1 MMGFATSLE
10 MKQMLG
16 EDVGDDA
23 ANDETNSP
31 SGIVVETLLNMGTVS
46 ALNME
51 EERYKDFEHAVTG
64 SEPHYVRDGFMQGS
78 LSGRLSSLKR
88 I

>member
-1 MMGFATSLE
+1 MGFATSLE
-10 MKQMLG
+10 MKQFLG

-51 EERYKDFEHAVTG
+51 QERYKNFQDALAG
-64 SEPHYVRDGFMQGS
+64 SESHYVRDGFVQGF
-78 LSGRLSSLKR
+78 LSGKL
-88 I
+88 ITC

>member
-10 MKQMLG
+10 MKQFLG

-23 ANDETNSP
+23 ANDETSSP

-51 EERYKDFEHAVTG
+51 QERLRNFQDALIG
-64 SEPHYVRDGFMQGS
+64 SEVHYARDGFVQGL
-78 LSGRLSSLKR
+78 LSGRSSL
-88 I
+88 